1 MTKDDRLFAPFPIEM
16 DEHPKIIGLSDAA
29 FRAIFEATF
38 YSRRMLSDGFLDER
52 VVLRRWGQQVADEL
66 SSNDPERPS
75 WIRVDHGWRIHDFE
89 KHHPLKAEIDAK
101 RADVAEKRS
110 VAGRK
115 GNAVRWQTDRKSI
128 ANDRSETETET
139 ETLSSTKRDRRASR
153 IPEPFIVN
161 RPMREWAAEE
171 VPGVNVDATTK
182 QFVDYWR
189 ASSLKTATKRDWV
202 AAWRYWLRKDAAGV
216 MSGRPAKLTP
226 EQRARQTLA
235 LAGNL
240 KELE

>member
-52 VVLRRWGQQVADEL
+52 VVVRRWGQQVADEL

-101 RADVAEKRS
+101 RADVKEKRS
-110 VAGRK
+110 AAGRNGAAK
-115 GNAVRWQTDRKSI
+115 RWQTDSKTV
-128 ANDRSETETET
+128 ANDSSETETEK
-139 ETLSSTKRDRRASR
+139 LSSTKRVSRATR
-153 IPEPFIVN
+153 IPEPFIVTKQ
-161 RPMREWAAEE
+161 MREWAAAD
-171 VPGVNVDATTK
+171 VPGLNVDAVTR

-189 ASSLKTATKRDWV
+189 ASSSKTAVKKDWL
-202 AAWRYWLRKDAAGV
+202 AAWRYWLRKDSTDA
-216 MSGRPAKLTP
+216 RPAKLTP

-235 LAGNL
+235 LASNL
-240 KELE
+240 RELE